1 MTSVK
6 NMLPRYIF
14 GHHPHDSPPGLSRWH
29 ALRCCLSSSL
39 VPSGAYGENRHN
51 FRWRH
56 WDQQK
61 SPRSKKVWRN
71 LNLHEIHDLG
81 IQPSSIL
88 KVEFWCIFFSPTFL
102 AQKLLLQV
110 HRISPFCKNQR
121 LQLRHTFIVQLV
133 VHASV
138 KMDGNSFL
146 GDVPFS
152 GEPKTNSILAP
163 EHGLWGVS
171 FGRKKNGA
179 SEISI
184 SGFFFE
190 DENKKHNHLD
200 TSTVFGI
207 LGSGLKK
214 DLGCGVEILSENQN
228 RKKWQSIF
236 FTIKNGEAWKK
247 NGNRMTFKRTR
258 SVTLIK
264 VQKCFKR
271 NMCYKLWT
279 FQLCRPCRFL
289 LLVLG
294 DSCSQL
300 EKLVHKKLVRISPIQ
315 SDIVWLWKVLC
326 GIEAA

>member
-102 AQKLLLQV
+102 AQKILLQV

-121 LQLRHTFIVQLV
+121 LQLRHTTFIVQLV
-133 VHASV
+133 VHASIKWMETPFWGMCHFQV
-138 KMDGNSFL
+138 NLKLTAFLHLNMGFGVWALGGKKMELPKCPLAVFFSKTKIKNTITWIRVPFLGSWDLVWKKTSGVVLRYFPKIKIEKNDKASFL
-146 GDVPFS
+146 P
-152 GEPKTNSILAP
+152 
-163 EHGLWGVS
+163 
-171 FGRKKNGA
+171 
-179 SEISI
+179 
-184 SGFFFE
+184 
-190 DENKKHNHLD
+190 
-200 TSTVFGI
+200 
-207 LGSGLKK
+207 
-214 DLGCGVEILSENQN
+214 
-228 RKKWQSIF
+228 
-236 FTIKNGEAWKK
+236 
-247 NGNRMTFKRTR
+247 
-258 SVTLIK
+258 
-264 VQKCFKR
+264 
-271 NMCYKLWT
+271 
-279 FQLCRPCRFL
+279 
-289 LLVLG
+289 
-294 DSCSQL
+294 
-300 EKLVHKKLVRISPIQ
+300 
-315 SDIVWLWKVLC
+315 
-326 GIEAA
+326 